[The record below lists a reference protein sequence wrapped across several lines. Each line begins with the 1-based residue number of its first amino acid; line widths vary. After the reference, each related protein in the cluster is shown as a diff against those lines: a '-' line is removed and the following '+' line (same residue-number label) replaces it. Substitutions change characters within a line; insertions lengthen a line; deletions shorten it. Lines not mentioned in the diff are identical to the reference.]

1 MSKYFSHQLI
11 IALIGI
17 FIVCAS
23 AKNSA
28 EASNGDPE
36 KIENF
41 TLNNYDG
48 NKYSLSDFK
57 DSKAI
62 VLIFISTQCPVSNA
76 YNTRMIELNK
86 KFKEKG
92 VTFIGINSNKEE
104 NTLSIKKHANEKG
117 LDFLILKDE
126 KNIIANKLNA
136 TVTPEAYILNSNFEI
151 LYHGRIDDS
160 QNEVKVEVKDLANAL
175 TQILNGEKV
184 SNQRTKSFGCSIKKI

>member
-1 MSKYFSHQLI
+1 MSKYFSQQLLFT
-11 IALIGI
+11 LITVFI
-17 FIVCAS
+17 FCAS
-23 AKNSA
+23 AKIFAMNS
-28 EASNGDPE
+28 GDDPE

-76 YNTRMIELNK
+76 YNSRMIELNK
-86 KFKEKG
+86 KFNGKG
-92 VTFIGINSNKEE
+92 ITFIGINSNKEE
-104 NTLSIKKHANEKG
+104 NNISIKKHAKEKG

-136 TVTPEAYILNSNFEI
+136 TVTPEAYVLNSDFEI

-160 QNEVKVEVKDLANAL
+160 QNEAKVEVKDLANAL
-175 TQILNGEKV
+175 TQILNGDKV
-184 SNQRTKSFGCSIKKI
+184 SNKRTEAFGCAIKKI

>member
-1 MSKYFSHQLI
+1 MSKYFSYQLI

-17 FIVCAS
+17 FLISAS
-23 AKNSA
+23 AKIFADISG
-28 EASNGDPE
+28 GDPE
-36 KIENF
+36 KVENF

-76 YNTRMIELNK
+76 YNSRMVELNK

-104 NTLSIKKHANEKG
+104 TNISIKKHAKEKG

-184 SNQRTKSFGCSIKKI
+184 SNQRTKAFGCSIKKI

>member
-1 MSKYFSHQLI
+1 MSKYFSQQLLFT
-11 IALIGI
+11 LITVFI
-17 FIVCAS
+17 FCAS
-23 AKNSA
+23 AKIFAMNS
-28 EASNGDPE
+28 GDDHE

-76 YNTRMIELNK
+76 YNSRMIELNK
-86 KFKEKG
+86 KFNGKG
-92 VTFIGINSNKEE
+92 ITFIGINSNKEE
-104 NTLSIKKHANEKG
+104 NNISIKKHAKEKG

-136 TVTPEAYILNSNFEI
+136 TVTPEAYVLNSDFEI

-160 QNEVKVEVKDLANAL
+160 QNEAKVEVKDLANAL
-175 TQILNGEKV
+175 TQILNGDKV
-184 SNQRTKSFGCSIKKI
+184 SNKRTKAFGCSIKKI

>member
-1 MSKYFSHQLI
+1 MIAIVGISI
-11 IALIGI
+11 I
-17 FIVCAS
+17 CAS
-23 AKNSA
+23 AKNYA
-28 EASNGDPE
+28 ETTGGDPE
-36 KIENF
+36 KVENF
-41 TLNNYDG
+41 TLYSYDG
-48 NKYSLSDFK
+48 NKYSLTDFK

-76 YNTRMIELNK
+76 YNSRMIDLNK

-104 NTLSIKKHANEKG
+104 SNSMIKKHADEKG

-126 KNIIANKLNA
+126 KNIIADKLNA

-160 QNEVKVEVKDLANAL
+160 QNQAKVEVKDLANAL
-175 TQILNGEKV
+175 NQILSGEKV
-184 SNQRTKSFGCSIKKI
+184 SNQRTKAFGCSIKKI

>member
-11 IALIGI
+11 IALIGT
-17 FIVCAS
+17 FIVCTS
-23 AKNSA
+23 AKIFA
-28 EASNGDPE
+28 EISGGDPE
-36 KIENF
+36 RIENF

-76 YNTRMIELNK
+76 YNSRMAELYK
-86 KFKEKG
+86 KFKEKE

-104 NTLSIKKHANEKG
+104 TNISIKKHAKEKG

-136 TVTPEAYILNSNFEI
+136 SVTPEAYVLNSNFEI

-160 QNEVKVEVKDLANAL
+160 QNEAKVEVKDLANAL

-184 SNQRTKSFGCSIKKI
+184 ANQRTKAFGCSIKKI